1 MKHVSFLIALLMTA
15 VPVHAGE
22 KIRELGLYAGALHPL
37 GDEFN
42 ETYDTDVFFGI
53 SYVTSR
59 SGDLTREWSFQYYDS
74 PGEYPDMETS
84 GLRTSPIDGTR
95 EDRGSHVHIYTLAW
109 TIRHHRCPAAGVC
122 FYGGM
127 GFNASTMC
135 ENYWSHWRMNDTGE
149 LKRFEDGDSSLS
161 LGVHVA
167 AGTEYDIGAR
177 GRFYGEARYLISV
190 SPFES
195 GEREPEV
202 HYAQLIVGWR
212 FVFKK

>member
-1 MKHVSFLIALLMTA
+1 MKHVSFLIAFLLTA
-15 VPVHAGE
+15 GLVHAGE

-37 GDEFN
+37 GDEFGD
-42 ETYDTDVFFGI
+42 TYDTDVSFGI

-59 SGDLTREWSFQYYDS
+59 SGNLTREWSLQYYEA

-84 GLRTSPIDGTR
+84 GLRTSPIDGIC
-95 EDRGSHVHIYTLAW
+95 EDRGSHLHIFTLAW
-109 TIRHHRCPAAGVC
+109 TIRHHRCPDTGVC

-127 GFNASTMC
+127 GFNASTLY
-135 ENYWSHWRMNDTGE
+135 EDDWSHWRMNDTGE
-149 LKRFEDGDSSLS
+149 LKRFESGDSSLS

-167 AGTEYDIGAR
+167 VGTEYDIGTR

-195 GEREPEV
+195 GRNEPQV
-202 HYAQLIVGWR
+202 HYVQLIVGWR
-212 FVFKK
+212 IVFRK